1 MRKLLHNRW
10 HILQAAF
17 VAIVATGFIASGSL
31 LIWASTLT
39 IPSLESFDN
48 RQVAQST
55 KIYDKTEETLL
66 YDLHGD
72 VNRTV
77 VPFDQMSRH
86 IKNATVALEDDDF
99 YEHHGIKFDA
109 IVRATLVNLLSLEF
123 EQGGSTIT
131 QQVVKNS
138 LLTNEKTIA
147 RKLKE
152 WVLAVKLEQRYSKER
167 ILEMYL
173 NEVPYGGNVYGV
185 EEAAQRFF
193 DTSAEELTL
202 AQSAYLAALP
212 KAPTYYSPYGNNR
225 DALEARKNYALE
237 RMYENDFISERTYEE
252 ATAKDVAFQPR
263 EEAGIRAPHFV
274 IWIREQLVDRYGE
287 EAVKQRGFEVT
298 TTLDYD
304 MQQDAQRIVEENAR
318 RNAEQFNAENAGL
331 VAIDPKTGG
340 IRAMVGSRD
349 YFDDEIDG
357 NVNVALAQ
365 RQPGSAFKP
374 FIYAAAFNRGFT
386 PATTVFDVHT
396 QFSTAC
402 EPSTMNSQ
410 GDCYAPV
417 NYDGTFRGP
426 VTFRE
431 ALAQSINVP
440 SVKAFYLAGLDRARE
455 LAINMG
461 VTGLKDTAQYGL
473 TLVLGGG
480 EVRLLDMTSAY
491 GVFANDGVRVPYAGI
506 QKIESADG
514 TVLFER
520 SPSENR
526 VLPQQTARQISDV
539 LSDNQARTP
548 AFGSNSPLH
557 FPNFDVAAKTGTT
570 NDYRDAWIIGYT
582 PNLAVGTW
590 AGNNDSSS
598 MNKKVAG
605 YIVAPM
611 WNEFMDSV
619 LPDLPNASF
628 QEPEPLDAQSL
639 NPRLRGFWR
648 GGQSYTVDTAS
659 GKRATEYTPD
669 EFREERVVTD
679 IHSILHFVDK
689 NDPSG
694 PIPNNPADDP
704 QYRYWE
710 HAVER
715 WADQQDI
722 EEEDPED
729 VIPDEEDDVHT
740 PENAPAISVLTPD
753 EDETFR
759 ADERIRVSIET
770 DSEYE
775 PEEASYYFNGTYVGS
790 AESQPFRITFTPTN
804 YSVHGGTND
813 LRIVVRDAVGNTGEH
828 VHDITIGSTTS
839 AR

>member
-1 MRKLLHNRW
+1 
-10 HILQAAF
+10 
-17 VAIVATGFIASGSL
+17 
-31 LIWASTLT
+31 
-39 IPSLESFDN
+39 LESFDN

-55 KIYDKTEETLL
+55 KIYDRTGETLL

-99 YEHHGIKFDA
+99 YEHRGIKFDA

-167 ILEMYL
+167 ILELYL

-185 EEAAQRFF
+185 EEAAQRYF
-193 DTSAEELTL
+193 DTSAENLTL

-225 DALEARKNYALE
+225 QALEERKNYALE
-237 RMYENDFISERTYEE
+237 RMYENDFISEQKYER
-252 ATAKDVAFQPR
+252 AKSADVAFQPR
-263 EEAGIRAPHFV
+263 EDAGIRAPHFV
-274 IWIREQLVDRYGE
+274 IWIREQLVKRYGE

-304 MQQDAQRIVEENAR
+304 MQQRAQETVEEYAR
-318 RNAEQFNAENAGL
+318 RNAEQFDAENAGL

-340 IRAMVGSRD
+340 VRAMVGSRD

-374 FIYAAAFNRGFT
+374 FAYAAAFNRGFT
-386 PATTVFDVHT
+386 PATTVFDVQT

-402 EPSTMNSQ
+402 DPSTMNSR

-417 NYDGTFRGP
+417 NYDDTFRGP
-426 VTFRE
+426 VTLRE

-440 SVKAFYLAGLDRARE
+440 SVKTLYLAGMDRARE

-461 VTGLKDTAQYGL
+461 VTGLKGTDQYGL

-491 GVFANDGVRVPYAGI
+491 GVFANDGVRVPYSGI
-506 QKIESADG
+506 RTIEDASG
-514 TVLFER
+514 TTLYQR
-520 SPSENR
+520 STSTSR
-526 VLPQQTARQISDV
+526 VLPRQTARQITDV

-628 QEPEPLDAQSL
+628 QEPESVANKDI

-648 GGQSYTVDTAS
+648 GGRSYTVDTAS
-659 GKRATEYTPD
+659 GKRATEYTP
-669 EFREERVVTD
+669 EQFREEKVVTD
-679 IHSILHFVDK
+679 IHSILRFVNK
-689 NDPSG
+689 EDPTG
-694 PIPNNPADDP
+694 PPPQNPENDP

-710 HAVER
+710 HAVQR

-722 EEEDPED
+722 EEDDPDD
-729 VIPDEEDDVHT
+729 VIPDEQDDIHT
-740 PENAPAISVLTPD
+740 PENAPEISILEPD
-753 EDETFR
+753 TDESFR
-759 ADERIRVSIET
+759 ADERITVTIET
-770 DSEYE
+770 DGEFDTES
-775 PEEASYYFNGTYVGS
+775 ASFYFNGTYIGS
-790 AESQPFRITFTPTN
+790 AEADSLRISFTPNN
-804 YSVHGGTND
+804 YDAHGGQNQ
-813 LRIVVRDAVGNTGEH
+813 LRVVVRDEVGNTGETTH
-828 VHDITIGSTTS
+828 EITIGPDNS
-839 AR
+839 